1 VTSTLNGHR
10 CRYAEQVHGIK
21 GGAGG
26 RRVEWAQVQ
35 VQVCGMGMGASMG
48 NGWGC
53 RCAEWVQA
61 CGTGAGTGAQ
71 KEMGAGA
78 YMISS

>member
-1 VTSTLNGHR
+1 VASTLNGHG
-10 CRYAEQVHGIK
+10 CWCAEQVHGIK
-21 GGAGG
+21 GGVGG

-53 RCAEWVQA
+53 RCVEWVQA
-61 CGTGAGTGAQ
+61 CGTGAGTGVQ
-71 KEMGAGA
+71 KERGAGV